1 MRRPAGRVT
10 RTRSP
15 GRSSRAGFALW
26 SFTSTLP
33 PVQAAAASARLLN
46 RRAAQ
51 SHLSARTES
60 AGLAHISAGRRPT
73 PHGPETASAESAR
86 ANRAPDRYPTLIEG
100 SWRVIART
108 DQFHS
113 TGSTSRR
120 GRLNVASRRRNQAGH
135 IRRRGGADPG
145 PRVYCPS
152 MTAGRISTGA
162 TIRMRGR
169 DGA

>member
-86 ANRAPDRYPTLIEG
+86 ANRAPDRYPTLIEPISFTLPDRPRAAADLMSRAAG
-100 SWRVIART
+100 AIRPATFAGAAALTRALGYTAR
-108 DQFHS
+108 
-113 TGSTSRR
+113 R
-120 GRLNVASRRRNQAGH
+120 
-135 IRRRGGADPG
+135 
-145 PRVYCPS
+145 
-152 MTAGRISTGA
+152 
-162 TIRMRGR
+162 
-169 DGA
+169 

>member
-1 MRRPAGRVT
+1 MRRPAGSVT

-100 SWRVIART
+100 SWRVIARNRSVSLYRI
-108 DQFHS
+108 D
-113 TGSTSRR
+113 
-120 GRLNVASRRRNQAGH
+120 LA
-135 IRRRGGADPG
+135 
-145 PRVYCPS
+145 PRQ
-152 MTAGRISTGA
+152 T
-162 TIRMRGR
+162 
-169 DGA
+169 

>member
-1 MRRPAGRVT
+1 MRRPAGSVT

-120 GRLNVASRRRNQAGH
+120 GRLNVATRARVQPALRRPGEPT
-135 IRRRGGADPG
+135 GAS
-145 PRVYCPS
+145 RVYCPS

-169 DGA
+169 HRA